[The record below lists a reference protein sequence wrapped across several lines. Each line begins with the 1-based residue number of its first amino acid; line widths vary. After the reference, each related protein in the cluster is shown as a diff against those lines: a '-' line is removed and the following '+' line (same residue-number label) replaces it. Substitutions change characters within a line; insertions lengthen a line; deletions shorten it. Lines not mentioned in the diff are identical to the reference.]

1 MSWKTIYS
9 IKNASQHKLSG
20 TNLKVGK
27 FGIGTGS
34 SSWRKK
40 DPDQK
45 EVNKMLFT
53 MLDNGSNFIDT
64 SADYNDSEIKIGKV
78 LKNNRKDFVVLTKC
92 GHKVHGVTGEEWS
105 EKLIKQSVNRSLKRL
120 QTDYLDIVLLHSC
133 DLETLKKGEAL
144 GSLCDL
150 IKEGKIRYVGYSGDN
165 EELEFACQLPDVSVL
180 ELSLNVVDMS
190 NVSNIPK
197 ISQNNKGIIIKRTV
211 CNGAWKGK
219 RQYPEVKEYASEYA
233 NRIDKI
239 GIKPSS
245 IGWRSNSD
253 KNWVEMN
260 IEFALAHNV
269 DVINI
274 GTSKIKHLK
283 EDLDIVNS
291 YTKSDNYE
299 KIDII
304 YKMWEESQKELKHF
318 RTGQRWT
325 GQI

>member
-9 IKNASQHKLSG
+9 AKNAFQHTLTG
-20 TNLKVGK
+20 TNLKVGR

-34 SSWRKK
+34 GSWRKNN
-40 DPDQK
+40 PDQK
-45 EVNKMLFT
+45 EVDEMLST

-92 GHKVHGVTGEEWS
+92 GHKMPGITGEEWS
-105 EKLIKQSVNRSLKRL
+105 EKLIKQSINRSLKRL

-133 DLETLKKGEAL
+133 DMEILKKGEAL
-144 GSLCDL
+144 GALCDL
-150 IKEGKIRYVGYSGDN
+150 VKEGKIRYVGYSGDN

-180 ELSLNVVDMS
+180 ELSLNVVDMA
-190 NVSNIPK
+190 NAPNISK
-197 ISQNNKGIIIKRTV
+197 IQQNNKGIIIKRTV

-219 RQYPEVKEYASEYA
+219 RQYSEIKEYASEYA
-233 NRIDKI
+233 DRIDKI

-245 IGWRSNSD
+245 IGWKSNSD

-260 IEFALAHNV
+260 VEFVLAHGV

-274 GTSKIKHLK
+274 GTSKLEHLK

-291 YTKSDNYE
+291 YKGIDDDD

-304 YKMWEESQKELKHF
+304 YKMWEASQKDLKHF